1 MRVPD
6 PVISR
11 ARKPAFTRVL
21 RSLFA
26 IALVIGVIAGGAVIF
41 AYMQFTAKG
50 PLAANTVYQVG
61 QGSKR
66 TIGAQLQDAGI
77 VESAGIFTL
86 AAHVRG
92 AFGNRLKAGEYEFP
106 ANASIDQVLSMI
118 ISGNAKSY
126 KVTIPEG
133 WTTQMAVARITDNE
147 VLTGEIADGAR

>member
-11 ARKPAFTRVL
+11 SRKSAFTRVL

-50 PLAANTVYQVG
+50 PLAANTVYQVN

-66 TIGAQLQDAGI
+66 SIGAQLQDAGI
-77 VESAGIFTL
+77 VQQCRHLYGS
-86 AAHVRG
+86 
-92 AFGNRLKAGEYEFP
+92 RLC
-106 ANASIDQVLSMI
+106 
-118 ISGNAKSY
+118 
-126 KVTIPEG
+126 EG
-133 WTTQMAVARITDNE
+133 RFWQSPQGWRV
-147 VLTGEIADGAR
+147 